1 MTRRLFG
8 ALLSVETGVEF
19 SRLEKIMNVML
30 AAWFGGWEIL
40 VIVAA
45 VLILFGAKKI
55 PEFMKGLGTGV
66 KEFKKATR
74 EVSEEIQNAAE
85 DKTVQQKSAAN
96 GKSQPTQ
103 TVPQSS
109 TPPKA

>member
-1 MTRRLFG
+1 
-8 ALLSVETGVEF
+8 
-19 SRLEKIMNVML
+19 ML
-30 AAWFGGWEIL
+30 AAFGLGATEII
-40 VIVAA
+40 VICAA

-74 EVSEEIQNAAE
+74 EVTEELHNAAE
-85 DKTVQQKSAAN
+85 DKAA
-96 GKSQPTQ
+96 QPNKAAAGGQPAQ

-109 TPPKA
+109 NPPKA